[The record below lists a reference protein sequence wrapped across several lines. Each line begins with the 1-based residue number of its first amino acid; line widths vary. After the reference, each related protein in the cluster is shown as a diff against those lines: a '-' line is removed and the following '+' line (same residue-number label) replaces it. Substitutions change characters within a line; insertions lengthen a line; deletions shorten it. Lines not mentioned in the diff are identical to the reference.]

1 MIVNS
6 SVPTISADSDNHQ
19 LPDLNSE
26 YTNLHCQYLDN
37 DLNEL
42 RKKIEIAELKKTIG
56 RIGRCNWSSG
66 IYKLLPWSTKPFL

>member
-6 SVPTISADSDNHQ
+6 SVPTVSADSDNYQ

-56 RIGRCNWSSG
+56 RIGRCNW
-66 IYKLLPWSTKPFL
+66 WN